1 MKLTKQ
7 RLTQIIKEEL
17 ENLSEE
23 EGSMG
28 FEKED
33 DLTGLGKY
41 KTDPDKLEPFAKAVY
56 DKLPEEAKSK
66 AVFNDKNKF
75 WDIEVT
81 GPTGSWNY
89 SKFNFKDGDYHLHAP
104 TKKQSMSWGDY
115 KMSDPQEVADKI
127 ASVVW

>member
-28 FEKED
+28 FEKDD

-41 KTDPDKLEPFAKAVY
+41 KTDPDKLS
-56 DKLPEEAKSK
+56 PEAK
-66 AVFNDKNKF
+66 AVFNNQNKF
-75 WDIEVT
+75 WDIVVT
-81 GPTGSWNY
+81 GVTGTWNY
-89 SKFNFKDGDYHLHAP
+89 SKFKFKDGEYHLEAP
-104 TKKQSMSWGDY
+104 TKKRSTNWKTY
-115 KMSDPQEVADKI
+115 KMSAPEEVAAKI
-127 ASVVW
+127 ASVIW

>member
-41 KTDPDKLEPFAKAVY
+41 KTDPDKLSPEAKAVF

-66 AVFNDKNKF
+66 AVFKNTNKF
-75 WDIEVT
+75 WDIVVT
-81 GPTGSWNY
+81 GETGSWNY
-89 SKFNFKDGDYHLHAP
+89 SKFNFKDGKYQLHAP
-104 TKKQSMSWGDY
+104 QSKRHGNWIDY
-115 KMSDPQEVADKI
+115 EISDPEEVAEII
-127 ASVVW
+127 ADRIW